1 MSNKKIELQLN
12 NLARRSRKQNS
23 RLVVESSNKYN
34 FGNKHFGYMREWWN
48 ALLSPLKRGD
58 KGVCYSAYNT
68 PPTPLD
74 RGESSSH
81 CFCDNQTLFVHEKKF
96 NIHQERG
103 FTLIEVL
110 ISIFVLSI
118 CIFGVMTL
126 FPVGIHQTGKI
137 AKNTIGAISA
147 ETPIAYAWYKYPA
160 GNTGGIDYDIRDIVN
175 LISGTTTPACY
186 FYPETGT
193 ITISG
198 NVSYGCNMSIV
209 PVDMDSN
216 GTATTIG
223 ETYLFRQQ
231 TAIYK
236 NYTTNSGTANFTYNS
251 ATISNVS
258 DINNISINDYICN
271 TRNHIWYR
279 VTGVDTSAGNMT
291 IQQSY
296 EYETTTA
303 ALYISTNTVV
313 GLYNTMLAPN

>member
-12 NLARRSRKQNS
+12 NIARRSRKQNS

-48 ALLSPLKRGD
+48 ALLSPLKIGD
-58 KGVCYSAYNT
+58 KGGCYSAYNT

-81 CFCDNQTLFVHEKKF
+81 YFCNSQTLFVHEKNF
-96 NIHQERG
+96 NIHKERG

-118 CIFGVMTL
+118 GIFGVMAL

-147 ETPIAYAWYKYPA
+147 ETPLAYASYKYPA
-160 GNTGGIDYDIRDIVN
+160 GNTGGTVYDIRDIVN
-175 LISGTTTPACY
+175 LISGTTTPASY
-186 FYPETGT
+186 FYPDTGT
-193 ITISG
+193 VTISG
-198 NVSYGCNMSIV
+198 NASYGWNTSLV
-209 PVDMDSN
+209 PLDMDSN

-236 NYTTNSGTANFTYNS
+236 NYTTNNGAATFTYNS
-251 ATISNVS
+251 TTISSVS
-258 DINNISINDYICN
+258 NINNISINDYICN

-279 VTGVDTSAGNMT
+279 VTGVDTSAGNVT
-291 IQQSY
+291 VQQSY
-296 EYETTTA
+296 EYETTPA
-303 ALYISTNTVV
+303 APYISTNTIV

>member
-1 MSNKKIELQLN
+1 MSNQT
-12 NLARRSRKQNS
+12 
-23 RLVVESSNKYN
+23 VVQVSSIK
-34 FGNKHFGYMREWWN
+34 
-48 ALLSPLKRGD
+48 SPLIKGKQSFKSPLTNGD
-58 KGVCYSAYNT
+58 TGGCIFSELSNNPLPPFSKGDFLYSIA
-68 PPTPLD
+68 
-74 RGESSSH
+74 
-81 CFCDNQTLFVHEKKF
+81 
-96 NIHQERG
+96 G

-118 CIFGVMTL
+118 GIFGVMAL

-137 AKNTIGAISA
+137 AKNTIGAVSA
-147 ETPIAYAWYKYPA
+147 EIPLAYTSYKYPA
-160 GNTGGIDYDIRDIVN
+160 GDVNGTDYDTQNIVN
-175 LISGTTTPACY
+175 LLSGTTTPTCY
-186 FYPETGT
+186 FFPDTGT

-198 NVSYGCNMSIV
+198 NVSFGWNTSLV

-216 GTATTIG
+216 GTATTVG

-251 ATISNVS
+251 PTISNIS
-258 DINNISINDYICN
+258 NINNISINDYICN

-279 VTGVDTSAGNMT
+279 VTGVNASAGNVT

-303 ALYISTNTVV
+303 APYISTDTIV

>member
-1 MSNKKIELQLN
+1 MSNKKIKLQLN
-12 NLARRSRKQNS
+12 NLARRSLNQSS
-23 RLVVESSNKYN
+23 RLVVESSKKYN

-118 CIFGVMTL
+118 GIFGVMAL

-147 ETPIAYAWYKYPA
+147 ETPLAYALYKYPA
-160 GNTGGIDYDIRDIVN
+160 GNTGGTDYDIRDIVN
-175 LISGTTTPACY
+175 LISGTTTPVCY
-186 FYPETGT
+186 AYPATGT
-193 ITISG
+193 ITITG
-198 NVSYGCNMSIV
+198 NYGWNTSLI

-216 GTATTIG
+216 GTATSIG

-251 ATISNVS
+251 ATISSVS
-258 DINNISINDYICN
+258 NINTISVNDYICN
-271 TRNHIWYR
+271 TQNHIWYR
-279 VTGVDTSAGNMT
+279 VTGVDTSAGNVT

-296 EYETTTA
+296 EYEATTA
-303 ALYISTNTVV
+303 APYISTNTVV

>member
-1 MSNKKIELQLN
+1 MSNKKIELLLN
-12 NLARRSRKQNS
+12 TLARRSRKQNS
-23 RLVVESSNKYN
+23 RLAPESSKKYN
-34 FGNKHFGYMREWWN
+34 FGFMREWWN

-74 RGESSSH
+74 RGESGSH
-81 CFCDNQTLFVHEKKF
+81 DSCNSQTLYFHEKKF
-96 NIHQERG
+96 DIPKERG

-118 CIFGVMTL
+118 GIFGVMAL

-137 AKNTIGAISA
+137 ARNTIGAISA
-147 ETPIAYAWYKYPA
+147 ETPLAYALYKYPA
-160 GNTGGIDYDIRDIVN
+160 GNIGGTDYDIRDIVN
-175 LISGTTTPACY
+175 LISGPTTPASY
-186 FYPETGT
+186 FYPDTGPVT
-193 ITISG
+193 IPV
-198 NVSYGCNMSIV
+198 NASYGSNTSLI
-209 PVDMDSN
+209 PLDMDSN

-236 NYTTNSGTANFTYNS
+236 NYTTNNGAATFTYNS
-251 ATISNVS
+251 TTISSVS
-258 DINNISINDYICN
+258 NINNISINDYICN

-279 VTGVDTSAGNMT
+279 VTGVDTSAGNAT

-303 ALYISTNTVV
+303 APYLSTNTVV

>member
-1 MSNKKIELQLN
+1 
-12 NLARRSRKQNS
+12 
-23 RLVVESSNKYN
+23 
-34 FGNKHFGYMREWWN
+34 MREWWN
-48 ALLSPLKRGD
+48 VLLSPLKRED
-58 KGVCYSAYNT
+58 KGVCYSAYHT

-81 CFCDNQTLFVHEKKF
+81 YFCDSQTLFFQEKKF
-96 NIHQERG
+96 KIHKERG

-118 CIFGVMTL
+118 GIFGVMAL

-147 ETPIAYAWYKYPA
+147 ETPLAYALYKYPA
-160 GNTGGIDYDIRDIVN
+160 DNTDNIRYAIRDIVK

-186 FYPETGT
+186 FYPDTGT

-198 NVSYGCNMSIV
+198 NASYGWNTSLV

-236 NYTTNSGTANFTYNS
+236 NYTTNTGTATFTYNS
-251 ATISNVS
+251 TTISNVS
-258 DINNISINDYICN
+258 NINNISVNNYICN
-271 TRNHIWYR
+271 TQNHIWYR
-279 VTGVDTSAGNMT
+279 VTGVNKSASSVT
-291 IQQSY
+291 IQQNY

-303 ALYISTNTVV
+303 APYISTNTVV
-313 GLYNTMLAPN
+313 GLYNTLLTPN

>member
-12 NLARRSRKQNS
+12 NLARRSRSQNS
-23 RLVVESSNKYN
+23 RLVLESSKKYN

-58 KGVCYSAYNT
+58 KGVCYSAYHT
-68 PPTPLD
+68 PTTPLD

-81 CFCDNQTLFVHEKKF
+81 YFCDSQTLFVHEKKF

-118 CIFGVMTL
+118 GIFGVMAL

-160 GNTGGIDYDIRDIVN
+160 GDTGGIDYDIRDIVN

-198 NVSYGCNMSIV
+198 NVSYGWNMSIV

-296 EYETTTA
+296 ENETTTA
-303 ALYISTNTVV
+303 APYISTNTVV

>member
-1 MSNKKIELQLN
+1 
-12 NLARRSRKQNS
+12 
-23 RLVVESSNKYN
+23 
-34 FGNKHFGYMREWWN
+34 MREWWN
-48 ALLSPLKRGD
+48 TLLSPLKRGDFVVSAQSND

-68 PPTPLD
+68 PPTPFD

-81 CFCDNQTLFVHEKKF
+81 YFCDSQTLFFLEKKF
-96 NIHQERG
+96 NIHKERG

-118 CIFGVMTL
+118 GIFGVMAL

-147 ETPIAYAWYKYPA
+147 ETPLAYAWYKYPA
-160 GNTGGIDYDIRDIVN
+160 SNTNGIDYDIRDIVT

-186 FYPETGT
+186 FYPDTGT

-198 NVSYGCNMSIV
+198 NVSYGWNTSLV
-209 PVDMDSN
+209 PLDMDSN

-236 NYTTNSGTANFTYNS
+236 NYTTNSGAANFAYNS
-251 ATISNVS
+251 QTISNVS
-258 DINNISINDYICN
+258 NVNNISVNNYICN
-271 TRNHIWYR
+271 TQNRIWYR
-279 VTGVDTSAGNMT
+279 VTGVNSSASSVT
-291 IQQSY
+291 IQQPY
-296 EYETTTA
+296 EYGTATTA
-303 ALYISTNTVV
+303 PYISTDTIV
-313 GLYNTMLAPN
+313 GLYNTVLTPN

>member
-1 MSNKKIELQLN
+1 MSAQ
-12 NLARRSRKQNS
+12 
-23 RLVVESSNKYN
+23 SN
-34 FGNKHFGYMREWWN
+34 
-48 ALLSPLKRGD
+48 D
-58 KGVCYSAYNT
+58 KGGCYSAYHT
-68 PPTPLD
+68 PPTPLPVRQQTGLD

-81 CFCDNQTLFVHEKKF
+81 YFCDSQTLFFQEKKF
-96 NIHQERG
+96 NIHKERG

-118 CIFGVMTL
+118 GIFGVMAL
-126 FPVGIHQTGKI
+126 FPVGIHQIGKI

-198 NVSYGCNMSIV
+198 NVSYGWNTSLV

-216 GTATTIG
+216 GTSTTIG

-236 NYTTNSGTANFTYNS
+236 NYTTNTGTATFTYNS
-251 ATISNVS
+251 TTISSVS
-258 DINNISINDYICN
+258 NINTISVNNYICN
-271 TRNHIWYR
+271 TQNHIWYR
-279 VTGVDTSAGNMT
+279 VTGVNKSASSVT

-296 EYETTTA
+296 EYGTTTA
-303 ALYISTNTVV
+303 APYISTNTII
-313 GLYNTMLAPN
+313 GLYNSLLAPN